1 MGSKINPPGD
11 RRHPLTSLA
20 RWAEVV
26 SVALYLGAI
35 ALFVA
40 RPAHAEPTI
49 RALVIAAHISD
60 PSKSRYSE
68 STMDFVGAGAEITFA
83 NRFVVEGALGRK
95 AFNCGVT
102 SRCPSAPG
110 GYVAVKWYPRV
121 KR

>member
-1 MGSKINPPGD
+1 VI
-11 RRHPLTSLA
+11 A
-20 RWAEVV
+20 F
-26 SVALYLGAI
+26 ALYVGAVS
-35 ALFVA
+35 LFLA
-40 RPAHAEPTI
+40 SSAHAEPTI
-49 RALVIAAHISD
+49 RALVIAAHVSD

-110 GYVAVKWYPRV
+110 GYLALRWYPKVR
-121 KR
+121 KQR